1 MRLRWEENMAP
12 GAIARVW
19 FSGYELTGGPAEVDR
34 DIPAPLIWPN
44 LVPTG
49 KAGVAGPFEAVQSRQ
64 PDGVRL

>member
-1 MRLRWEENMAP
+1 MKLHCEEKMAP

-19 FSGYELTGGPAEVDR
+19 FSGHELTGGPAEVDR
-34 DIPAPLIWPN
+34 DIRAPLIGPN

-49 KAGVAGPFEAVQSRQ
+49 KAGVAGPFEGVRALQ